1 MRQTVLII
9 TEDVV
14 KIQSLTRILGKFYSR
29 LYISW
34 LKLRLRL
41 TILLLTPFFRVRV
54 LTSNDIGFREKDYFY
69 YGNQLSTIN
78 YAKNRKTYLAVT
90 KRLAKIIDQPELT
103 NLFITKL
110 TIYLAY
116 HYFIYADV
124 YSELIDTLK
133 PAKVIVLGNSFH
145 EQIAALVARKKKI
158 HLIKFSILSLSWLQK
173 KLQKWLLNR
182 EYQLKLEQFL
192 KQSRRPKVD
201 LAGTGRAILLSA
213 DFYRH
218 LKSIIPLYRRL
229 KSLGEKPLL
238 VTDINNLDVSL
249 KNLYFSNAAHV
260 YLASFLPGGFKP
272 KNLEFNQSV
281 GSQSENLEDL
291 FYQIT
296 LAAAEPMIKKS
307 LLLGQLYLTA
317 GKELFAA
324 IKPNGVIVVSDVRF
338 TELTLAGLAKRLKV
352 PSVLA
357 SPNTILDFT
366 EINPYDLA
374 DKVAVVGPYIKKQL
388 VRIGLNPKRIEIAGD
403 LVAENVNLDGIKL
416 DKKKVFRNLDILK
429 DKKLV
434 LLISFRPTWMIPRE
448 EKEAYVKIAVAA
460 AKANP
465 QVALVIK
472 PHPTEKRYRVLEE
485 LKSWGLDN
493 VIVSDN
499 HQLSLMDL
507 LHASSL
513 VIQTWSFTIFE
524 AIMLSRPVLIINPF
538 KKNYGV
544 FLPILDLKAGV
555 EVHGVKEATDWMRIL
570 VDRNHPKTIKEI
582 EEDKMASAEFIHF
595 SRREASQKVVAMLL
609 GK

>member
-1 MRQTVLII
+1 MKSLLII

-14 KIQSLTRILGKFYSR
+14 KIQSLTKLLGKTYSR
-29 LYISW
+29 FYIGW
-34 LKLRLRL
+34 LKLRLKL
-41 TILLLTPFFRVRV
+41 AILVLSTFFRVRV
-54 LTSNDIGFREKDYFY
+54 LTSNDIGFTDKSYFY

-78 YAKNRKTYLAVT
+78 YAKNRKTYWAVT
-90 KRLAKIIDQPELT
+90 KRLAKIINQPELT

-124 YSELIDTLK
+124 YSELIEMLK

-145 EQIAALVARKKKI
+145 EQIAAMVARNKKVP
-158 HLIKFSILSLSWLQK
+158 LIKFSLLSLSWLQK

-201 LAGTGRAILLSA
+201 LTGMGRAILLSA

-218 LKSIIPLYRRL
+218 LKSLIPLYRRL
-229 KSLGEKPLL
+229 ESLGEKPLL
-238 VTDINNLDVSL
+238 VTDINNLAVSL
-249 KNLYFSNAAHV
+249 NNLYFSGAKHT
-260 YLASFLPGGFKP
+260 YLASFLPDGFKP

-281 GSQSENLEDL
+281 GSQSENHEDL

-307 LLLGQLYLTA
+307 LLLGQLYLAA
-317 GKELFAA
+317 GKELFKQL
-324 IKPNGVIVVSDVRF
+324 KPRGVVVVSDVRY
-338 TELTLAGLAKRLKV
+338 TELTLAGLAKNSKV

-374 DKVAVVGPYIKKQL
+374 DKIAVVGPYIKKQL
-388 VRIGLNPKRIEIAGD
+388 VRIGLDSKRIEVAGD
-403 LVAENVNLDGIKL
+403 LVAENVNPEELKL
-416 DKKKVFRNLDILK
+416 DRKKVFQNLGIPE

-460 AKANP
+460 SKANP
-465 QVALVIK
+465 EVALVIK

-485 LKSWGLDN
+485 LKSWGIDN
-493 VIVSDN
+493 VVVSDN

-507 LHASSL
+507 LHTSSL

-524 AIMLSRPVLIINPF
+524 AIMLKRPILVINPF
-538 KKNYGV
+538 KKDYGI
-544 FLPILDLKAGV
+544 FLPILSSKAPIQVNDKKQATKWLK
-555 EVHGVKEATDWMRIL
+555 IL
-570 VDRNHPKTIKEI
+570 VDHQHPKTIKQLN
-582 EEDKMASAEFIHF
+582 EDKRISEEYIHL
-595 SRREASQKVVAMLL
+595 SKGEASGKVIELLL

>member
-14 KIQSLTRILGKFYSR
+14 KIQSLTRVLGKFYSR

-90 KRLAKIIDQPELT
+90 KRLAKIINQPELT

-366 EINPYDLA
+366 EINP
-374 DKVAVVGPYIKKQL
+374 
-388 VRIGLNPKRIEIAGD
+388 
-403 LVAENVNLDGIKL
+403 
-416 DKKKVFRNLDILK
+416 
-429 DKKLV
+429 
-434 LLISFRPTWMIPRE
+434 
-448 EKEAYVKIAVAA
+448 
-460 AKANP
+460 
-465 QVALVIK
+465 
-472 PHPTEKRYRVLEE
+472 
-485 LKSWGLDN
+485 
-493 VIVSDN
+493 
-499 HQLSLMDL
+499 
-507 LHASSL
+507 
-513 VIQTWSFTIFE
+513 
-524 AIMLSRPVLIINPF
+524 
-538 KKNYGV
+538 
-544 FLPILDLKAGV
+544 
-555 EVHGVKEATDWMRIL
+555 
-570 VDRNHPKTIKEI
+570 
-582 EEDKMASAEFIHF
+582 
-595 SRREASQKVVAMLL
+595 
-609 GK
+609 